1 MKNLY
6 ISAIVIGTFFFA
18 SSSLADEAP
27 TAINFGAREVLSIV
41 SSDKQHDFKVEIA
54 DTQAERN
61 RGLMFRDVLAP
72 KNGMLFQFER
82 QQVASIWM
90 KNTSIFLDVLFVRA
104 DGRILKIEHSA
115 KPYSLR
121 SMTSEAPVA
130 AVLELAGGQVNALG
144 IKPGDRVKHSFF
156 KASK

>member
-1 MKNLY
+1 MKKL
-6 ISAIVIGTFFFA
+6 ITSAVFVTA
-18 SSSLADEAP
+18 LLSSATSYGQNMPAP
-27 TAINFGAREVLSIV
+27 INFGPREALTIV
-41 SSDKQHDFKVEIA
+41 SADKQHAFNVEIA
-54 DTQAERN
+54 DSQSERN

-72 KNGMLFQFER
+72 TDGMLFEFER

-144 IKPGDRVKHSFF
+144 IKPGDRIQHSFF
-156 KASK
+156 RP